1 MNKEQKKQDG
11 NKGTALLMTI
21 MMLNIILLSALTAA
35 SIMSSGIKMSGTQMR
50 STQAFFAAESG
61 AERVLWEWR
70 KNGWV
75 IPGGA
80 VTGAFSSTLLNGSS
94 YQVDKDATPSPTIF
108 QCHGFFGNL
117 QRTVEL
123 RLFF

>member
-1 MNKEQKKQDG
+1 
-11 NKGTALLMTI
+11 
-21 MMLNIILLSALTAA
+21 MLNIILLSALTA
-35 SIMSSGIKMSGTQMR
+35 SSLMSSGIKMSGTQMR

-70 KNGWV
+70 KNDWV

-80 VTGAFSSTLLNGSS
+80 ATNAFSSTLLNNSS
-94 YQVDKDATPSPTIF
+94 YQVDKDASASPTIF
-108 QCHGFFGNL
+108 RSHGFFGNL

-123 RLFF
+123 KLYF